1 MNDRIKQIRKTNNL
15 SQEKFG
21 EKLGVTKSAISRM
34 EMGTY
39 ATTDTMIKLICSNF
53 NVNDE
58 WLRKGN
64 GEMFIEPDTFSLDKY
79 VKQRGMTEEEL
90 DIIKGVFE
98 IPADFRRQALE
109 HFKTKILPAL
119 RFDNDIAA
127 TKEIDFEEYKK
138 RELED
143 YAMELDAESKGATL
157 SASGKQ
163 RDKEGA

>member
-1 MNDRIKQIRKTNNL
+1 MNERLKSLRVYLKL
-15 SQEKFG
+15 SQEEMG
-21 EKLGVTKSAISRM
+21 NQLGVNKATISRL
-34 EMGTY
+34 EKGVNNLTEQ
-39 ATTDTMIKLICSNF
+39 MIKSICREF
-53 NVNDE
+53 NVNEE
-58 WLRKGN
+58 WLRNGN

-138 RELED
+138 RELEY

>member
-1 MNDRIKQIRKTNNL
+1 MNERVKELRKILQIN
-15 SQEKFG
+15 QETFSSKIN
-21 EKLGVTKSAISRM
+21 ISRSHYALI
-34 EMGTY
+34 EGGTKNI
-39 ATTDTMIKLICSNF
+39 TDRVIFDICREF
-53 NVNDE
+53 NVNEE
-58 WLRKGN
+58 WLRNGN